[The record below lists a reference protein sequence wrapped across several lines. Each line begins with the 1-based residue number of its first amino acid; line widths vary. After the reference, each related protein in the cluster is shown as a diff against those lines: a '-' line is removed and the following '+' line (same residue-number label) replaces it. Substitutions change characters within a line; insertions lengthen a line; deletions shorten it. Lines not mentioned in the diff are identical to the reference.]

1 MSSISSEKKMQ
12 LAKIIRDEHQ
22 NNRMKMQNREEFLY
36 GKRSYYD
43 TSSSIEKQENITKP
57 DISYSSSSLRF
68 LIAIVLLIGFIV
80 WDNSQVTVMGKS
92 SDAIYTWLK
101 DESVMTNV
109 IDFMGNITYTG
120 ESVEPTTIGSDD
132 STQGEAQ
139 KD

>member
-101 DESVMTNV
+101 DESVMTS
-109 IDFMGNITYTG
+109 F
-120 ESVEPTTIGSDD
+120 EE
-132 STQGEAQ
+132 
-139 KD
+139 